1 MKSKFICLALMLST
15 ASAAFASTREYTI
28 LGNQTITAEV
38 YAGAPKPAKKDG
50 ITVESAG
57 FMLGKG
63 TLVWTFG
70 FASKEAP
77 TKVVVEDVSGASA
90 VVMLTDTAPKFEKD
104 HWKGSAA
111 PVPLTKTGSPWL
123 FEWGDTTK
131 VFRFTI
137 TLKGRATPVVIYQPA
152 IYPEATKITVQRT
165 IPK

>member
-1 MKSKFICLALMLST
+1 MKSKLTCLALMLCT

-50 ITVESAG
+50 ITIEAAG
-57 FMLGKG
+57 FMIGQG
-63 TLVWTFG
+63 TLVWTFE
-70 FASKEAP
+70 FVTKDTP
-77 TKVVVEDVSGASA
+77 TKVVVEDVSGPRAI
-90 VVMLTDTAPKFEKD
+90 VMVTDTAPKMEKD
-104 HWKGSAA
+104 HWKGRAT

-137 TLKGRATPVVIYQPA
+137 TLKAQATPVVIYQPA
-152 IYPEATKITVQRT
+152 VYPEATKITVQRT
-165 IPK
+165 VK